1 MANLL
6 ERPPQFRHDFD
17 MPNTTWKNGRKF
29 SFPVRD
35 RHGNNINFRLECRLD
50 KGNKRF
56 VLRWQ
61 DPTDLDPKTG
71 KKKSK
76 TKSCKSYE
84 EAFQRVKDFEFRED
98 QRSSRAKQRL
108 TFLSDDQLRDAEMAL
123 STLPN
128 GLSLKEVVDQ
138 FVQEL
143 PSKEATINEIYEAWM
158 TEGKRAGK
166 RKSSISSREDRTRD
180 FRATH
185 GKKMAHKVTFK
196 DVEEVVFKKLQ
207 NGKDPSDRTI
217 INRWSC
223 IRSLM
228 NRAIQKGYVKK
239 DGNPCEIE
247 NGFCELPSPTASKT
261 FLSVEET
268 RELIKNATTYKD
280 GIMLAYFSL
289 ACFSGLRPYEI
300 HGGAFRSPV
309 GADPLRWEDINLHS
323 QHAEILVSEQQSK
336 TRFTRWAPLRDYN
349 ANLQILLNH
358 SRSLGHELITNKN
371 FKENWRA
378 VVRDS
383 KLSFEGA
390 DADKCRRS
398 FATYLY
404 NKEHEVADNTLAKIM
419 GNSPYVLNKHYKSVI
434 QAGEGA
440 KFFKIGIGGKKL
452 THKDLNLFS
461 AQQFHQQLGQMIQ
474 ERIEASE

>member
-1 MANLL
+1 
-6 ERPPQFRHDFD
+6 
-17 MPNTTWKNGRKF
+17 MPNTSWKNGRKF
-29 SFPVRD
+29 SLPVRD
-35 RHGNNINFRLECRLD
+35 RHGNNINFRLECQLD

-61 DPTDLDPKTG
+61 DPTDLDPETG

-76 TKSCKSYE
+76 TKSFKSYE

-98 QRSSRAKQRL
+98 QRNSRAKQRL

-128 GLSLKEVVDQ
+128 GIKLKDVVDQ

-143 PSKEATINEIYEAWM
+143 PSKEATINEIYEEWM

-180 FRATH
+180 FRAIH
-185 GKKMAHKVTFK
+185 GNKMAHKITFK

-207 NGKDPSDRTI
+207 NGKDPSERTI
-217 INRWSC
+217 VNRWSC

-228 NRAIQKGYVKK
+228 NRAIQKGYAKK
-239 DGNPCEIE
+239 DGNPCEVN
-247 NGFCELPSPTASKT
+247 NGFPETPTPTPSKT

-268 RELIKNATTYKD
+268 RELIKNATEYKE

-289 ACFSGLRPYEI
+289 ACFSGLRPFEI
-300 HGGAFRSPV
+300 HGGAFRSPI
-309 GADPLRWEDINLHS
+309 GADPLKWEDINLNS
-323 QHAEILVSEQQSK
+323 LHAEILVSEQHSK

-358 SRSLGHELITNKN
+358 AKNLGHDLITTKN

-390 DADKCRRS
+390 DQDKCRRS

-434 QAGEGA
+434 KGGEGA
-440 KFFKIGIGGKKL
+440 KFFMIGIGGKKL
-452 THKDLNLFS
+452 TQKDYNLFS
-461 AQQFHQQLGQMIQ
+461 ARQFHQQFGEMIQ
-474 ERIEASE
+474 EKIEDAE

>member
-1 MANLL
+1 
-6 ERPPQFRHDFD
+6 

-35 RHGNNINFRLECRLD
+35 RHGNNINFRLECQLD

-61 DPTDLDPKTG
+61 DPTDLEPLTG

-76 TKSCKSYE
+76 TKTCMSYE

-98 QRSSRAKQRL
+98 QRNSSAKQRL
-108 TFLSDDQLRDAEMAL
+108 TFLSDEQLRDAEMAL
-123 STLPN
+123 SSLPN
-128 GLSLKEVVDQ
+128 GIKLKDVVDQ

-143 PSKEATINEIYEAWM
+143 PSKEATINEVYEEWM
-158 TEGKRAGK
+158 SEGKRSGK
-166 RKSSISSREDRTRD
+166 RKSSISSREDRTRG
-180 FRATH
+180 FRSTH
-185 GKKMAHKVTFK
+185 GNKMAHKITFK

-207 NGKDPSDRTI
+207 NGGVPSDRTI

-228 NRAIQKGYVKK
+228 NRAIEKGYVKR
-239 DGNPCEIE
+239 DGNPCEIR
-247 NGFCELPSPTASKT
+247 NGFSELPSPSPSKT
-261 FLSVEET
+261 FLSIEET
-268 RELIKNATTYKD
+268 RELIKNATEYKD

-300 HGGAFRSPV
+300 HGGGFRSPV
-309 GADPLRWEDINLHS
+309 NADPLRWEDINLQS
-323 QHAEILVSEQQSK
+323 QHSEILVSEQQSK
-336 TRFTRWAPLRDYN
+336 TRFTRWAPLKDYN
-349 ANLQILLNH
+349 LNLQILLNH
-358 SRSLGHELITNKN
+358 CKSLGHELITLKN

-378 VVRDS
+378 VTRES
-383 KLSFEGA
+383 NLSFDGG
-390 DADKCRRS
+390 DADQCRRS

-419 GNSPYVLNKHYKSVI
+419 GNTPYVLNKHYKSVI
-434 QAGEGA
+434 KGGEGA

-452 THKDLNLFS
+452 TQKDYNLFS
-461 AQQFHQQLGQMIQ
+461 TQQFHQQLGEMIQ
-474 ERIEASE
+474 EKIEDAE